1 MFSAIVQG
9 FYGVYDSLFERLARQ
24 EGKVREERQVSEC
37 GRHIRTKE
45 CEWHIRTKESVGD
58 M

>member
-45 CEWHIRTKESVGD
+45 CE
-58 M
+58 